1 MQSNLM
7 PPTFLYPE
15 PPEELKSPYSLKIL
29 RYLGPGFIIA
39 SVTVG
44 SGELVWA
51 SRSGAIFG
59 YGLLWCFLY
68 AGVFKAIQVYTG
80 ARYLILTGE
89 HPMVAWRFLP
99 GPPLWFPL
107 LIAVPAVILMPIAFS
122 TIPEILGTFIHRLSG
137 LPSEGAAIGAWEYNE
152 WWNNLWATC
161 TVTTCL
167 LLALISRYTLLE
179 RVSTIVLGIMVVCI
193 LISVVVY
200 SPDLLKLLYGLFVP
214 TLPEYQPWV
223 LEIPRYNE
231 EFTDRN
237 RWLEL
242 SIYLTAVGGG
252 AYDYIGY
259 VGMLREKGW
268 GLAGQEANIFRQSD
282 VMTSGPNVQVEIQRA
297 RIWTVAPLLDIII
310 SFGFVILI
318 TILFAVLGTLILHPE
333 HAIPSGSEML
343 TVQES
348 FLSKLHPPLKWVYR
362 LGVFLAF
369 IGTIYGAFEVY
380 RYTFMESL
388 KAIAP
393 KSLTP
398 ENSRRWGN
406 SLVAYCFL
414 GGLLLTWLPQS
425 IAGNIIDRV
434 TFSSVISGA
443 TSCGLWCFA
452 MLWVDGKRLPV
463 SLRMRTPMRVLV
475 VIAGTIMTLLGL
487 QTIVAY
493 LT

>member
-1 MQSNLM
+1 MS
-7 PPTFLYPE
+7 PSPTFLYPE
-15 PPEELKSPYSLKIL
+15 PPEELKSPRLQQIL
-29 RYLGPGFIIA
+29 RYLGPGLIIA
-39 SVTVG
+39 SVTIG

-59 YGLLWCFLY
+59 YSLLWCFFY
-68 AGVFKAIQVYTG
+68 AGIFKAIQVYTG
-80 ARYLILTGE
+80 ARYIILTGE
-89 HPMVAWRFLP
+89 HPIVAWKFLP

-107 LIAVPAVILMPIAFS
+107 LIAVPAIILMPIAFS
-122 TIPEILGTFIHRLSG
+122 TIPEILGTFIHHLSG
-137 LPSEGAAIGAWEYNE
+137 FPSEGAAIGAWEYNE

-161 TVTTCL
+161 TVTGCL
-167 LLALISRYTLLE
+167 LLALISHYTLLE

-193 LISVVVY
+193 LISVVVC
-200 SPDLLKLLYGLFVP
+200 SPNLLRLLYGLFVP
-214 TLPEYQPWV
+214 TVPEYQPWI
-223 LEIPRYNE
+223 LEDPRYTE
-231 EFTDRN
+231 EFTR
-237 RWLEL
+237 RSQWLEV

-259 VGMLREKGW
+259 IGMLRAKGW
-268 GLAGQEANIFRQSD
+268 GLAGREANISRQLD
-282 VMTSGPNVQVEIQRA
+282 VMASGPNAQVEIQRA
-297 RIWTVAPLLDIII
+297 RIWTLAPLLDIII
-310 SFGFVILI
+310 SFGFVILV
-318 TILFAVLGTLILHPE
+318 TLLFALLGTLILHPE
-333 HAIPSGSEML
+333 HAIPLGSDML

-388 KAIAP
+388 RAIAP
-393 KSLTP
+393 KWLTP
-398 ENSRRWGN
+398 ENASRWGN

-425 IAGNIIDRV
+425 IAGNIVDRV

-452 MLWVDGKRLPV
+452 MLWIDGKRLPA

-475 VIAGTIMTLLGL
+475 VIAGTVMTLLGL